1 MELLSLGAEV
11 WYKVYFPRAFPHK
24 QNGSR
29 ATACFEPSLDYCCE
43 GAPVDQTIGSCVKSV
58 GEVMAI
64 GRSFVETIQNALRM
78 IDEASLGFDGQRF
91 DAEVRRRNCAETLE
105 NVKEEP
111 TTPTPMRMSI
121 PARVCVLLLS
131 TALAIGVAGFAALM
145 SAVGWVTCAGIQA
158 CAEIPA

>member
-1 MELLSLGAEV
+1 
-11 WYKVYFPRAFPHK
+11 
-24 QNGSR
+24 
-29 ATACFEPSLDYCCE
+29 
-43 GAPVDQTIGSCVKSV
+43 VKSV

-64 GRSFVETIQNALRM
+64 GRSFEETIQNALRM

-91 DAEVRRRNCAETLE
+91 DAELRRRNCAETLE
-105 NVKEEP
+105 NVKEEL

-145 SAVGWVTCAGIQA
+145 SAVGWVTCGGPVFI
-158 CAEIPA
+158 IPPLIELRLTLSFRGARRATLSERLAASGASCTEEESEYLRLYATEFWSSRW